1 MTFDQ
6 HHGAG
11 WMDADPYPL
20 KRLWLAVQYCSF
32 KLLHLQT
39 LPLVKVKRVC
49 ACLGMVLMSR
59 CATSPTSKRKEEEE
73 SDIFATIHRMQP
85 L

>member
-39 LPLVKVKRVC
+39 LP
-49 ACLGMVLMSR
+49 
-59 CATSPTSKRKEEEE
+59 
-73 SDIFATIHRMQP
+73 
-85 L
+85 